1 MYMKT
6 PFLLLL
12 LFFVPMIAAAQEESS
27 ESGPDVSN
35 EVFARQGVAVLTQ
48 AELDAAFSRIPV
60 ELRLRFIRDGERV
73 NGLVASLLRTKLIA
87 ADAARSDFGQNPLV
101 ADRMKLAAEKE
112 LAEAWVAD
120 LIENL
125 PEVDYEALA
134 LEHYLA
140 NPDDFMSPDRV
151 DVSHILI
158 KSDTRSEDEALAI
171 AVSLI
176 EELRT
181 DPTRFD
187 SMIEE
192 YSEDP
197 AKAQNGGRY
206 PNVLRDQMVKP
217 FEDVAFALEQPG
229 EISEPVK
236 TAYGYHIIRLNES
249 MPAAVIPFDRIKEQ
263 AIAMAKEQY
272 AAEYRLR
279 YVKNQVAEPIEIS
292 EEAVETMAK
301 RYFGDNFELAPV
313 GPE

>member
-1 MYMKT
+1 M
-6 PFLLLL
+6 
-12 LFFVPMIAAAQEESS
+12 SS
-27 ESGPDVSN
+27 

-48 AELDAAFSRIPV
+48 AELDAAFSRIPT

-87 ADAARSDFGQNPLV
+87 ADAARSDFEQKPLV

-176 EELRT
+176 EELRA
-181 DPTRFD
+181 DPTVFD

-206 PNVLRDQMVKP
+206 PNVLREQMVKP
-217 FEDVAFALEQPG
+217 FEDTAFALEQPG

-263 AIAMAKEQY
+263 VIAMAKEQY

-279 YVKNQVAEPIEIS
+279 YIKNQVAEPIEIS
-292 EEAVETMAK
+292 EEAVETMAR
-301 RYFGDNFELAPV
+301 RYFGDDLELAPV